1 MTSSDFISNGN
12 VFDEKVPLG
21 KDGAT
26 SLSYKVCKEGRLYF
40 MKQLRPEL
48 FTNFGN
54 RALLHKEFALGKS
67 ISHGNIVGYH
77 SICENSDELY
87 ILMEYVQGC
96 TIEERLENDR
106 GFFMK
111 EHNVWRILLQLL
123 DGLKVLHS
131 KSIAYV
137 DINASNIM
145 LTQVGNNVKIVD
157 LGFCFSNEFSHTLG
171 ATKDFA
177 APEVIEGNVSNI
189 DERSDIYSVGC
200 LMRHISKRCGA
211 KYSLQFKKIMNRCL
225 EADKAKRFATVDEMI
240 RTISRCNRGHK
251 IAIVALAMLAVI
263 AGSVLLTGSVGQNED
278 TDMVFQSEADIIYR
292 VLSHEEETCEV
303 IGGEG
308 RGGNIYIDSH
318 VTFKGRD
325 YKTMSIADSAFVERD
340 ILSVHIPEGVQKIGH
355 AAFFGCDSVVTISLP
370 NTIKEFCN
378 SFINMKSLKIVKFPS
393 KLKTISSS
401 AFVDCKAIETLCVPE
416 GVERI
421 GFDAFG
427 RCYGL
432 KNVMLPLSLKVL
444 ERGVFWK
451 CKGLEEITIPATV
464 EEIGDYAFY
473 HCDSLKHIYLY
484 AQKPP
489 AITTILNKSDAVIH
503 VPVTAVEHYKNHPYW
518 AKYNIAGDL

>member
-1 MTSSDFISNGN
+1 MVSSDFISNGS

-21 KDGAT
+21 SDGAT

-54 RALLHKEFALGKS
+54 RALLYKEFALGKS
-67 ISHGNIVGYH
+67 ISHSNIVGYH

-87 ILMEYVQGC
+87 ILMEYIQGC

-111 EHNVWRILLQLL
+111 EHNVWRILLQILS
-123 DGLKVLHS
+123 GLKVLHS

-157 LGFCFSNEFSHTLG
+157 LGFCFSNGFSHILG

-177 APEVIEGNVSNI
+177 APEIIEGNIGNI

-200 LMRHISKRCGA
+200 LMRHISKRSGA

-225 EADKAKRFATVDEMI
+225 ETDKAKRFATVDEMI
-240 RTISRCNRGHK
+240 CAIRRRNRERN
-251 IAIVALAMLAVI
+251 IAIVAFALLVVV
-263 AGSVLLTGSVGQNED
+263 AGVLLLVGQKD
-278 TDMVFQSEADIIYR
+278 TDVVFQSESDVIYR
-292 VLSHEEETCEV
+292 VLSHEEGTCEV

-308 RGGNIYIDSH
+308 RGGNIYINSY
-318 VTFKGRD
+318 VKFKGRD
-325 YKTMSIADSAFVERD
+325 YKTISIADSAFAKRD
-340 ILSVHIPEGVQKIGH
+340 ILSVHIPEGVQKIGF
-355 AAFFGCDSVVTISLP
+355 AAFYGCDSVVTISLP
-370 NTIKEFCN
+370 NTIKEFRS
-378 SFINMKSLKIVKFPS
+378 SFVNMKRLKIVKFPS

-401 AFVDCKAIETLCVPE
+401 AFVDCKTIETLFVPE

-432 KNVMLPLSLKVL
+432 KNVMLPASLKVL

-451 CKGLEEITIPATV
+451 CKGLEEIIIPAAV

-473 HCDSLKHIYLY
+473 HCDSLKHIYIY

-489 AITTILNKSDAVIH
+489 AITTILKNTDAVIH
-503 VPVTAVEHYKNHPYW
+503 VPITAMEHYSNHPYW
-518 AKYNIAGDL
+518 SKYNIVGDL